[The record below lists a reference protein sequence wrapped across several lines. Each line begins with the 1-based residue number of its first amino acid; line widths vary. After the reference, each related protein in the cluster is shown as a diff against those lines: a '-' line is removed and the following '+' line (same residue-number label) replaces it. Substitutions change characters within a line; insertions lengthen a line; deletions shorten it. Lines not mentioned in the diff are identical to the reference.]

1 MKNEIRNYRDLENKS
16 ILLKINDKDFYGTFY
31 IKNQKLFLNINMTND
46 IEEWRSTCNNIKSI
60 SATFVENKKKLHF

>member
-31 IKNQKLFLNINMTND
+31 IKN
-46 IEEWRSTCNNIKSI
+46 
-60 SATFVENKKKLHF
+60 

>member
-1 MKNEIRNYRDLENKS
+1 MKNEIKNYRDLENKS
-16 ILLKINDKDFYGTFY
+16 ILLKINDKDFCGTFC

-46 IEEWRSTCNNIKSI
+46 IEKWRSTYNNIESI